1 MKDGGGREKLD
12 WCFYFWLLCEKK
24 LRLLLD
30 LNKKLNQVGDYQDF
44 L

>member
-1 MKDGGGREKLD
+1 MVEDGRNWIGVFISGY
-12 WCFYFWLLCEKK
+12 CVKK
-24 LRLLLD
+24 MRLLLD